1 MMYNLETFRLYNEKK
16 NKKQKTKKQKTNL
29 CWPGIEP
36 GSTDW
41 KAGML
46 TTLPPMQTSSFV

>member
-46 TTLPPMQTSSFV
+46 TTLPPMQTSSFI